1 MSDFSEHRDYK
12 FDDDSG
18 GRRRKRRSRQARYD
32 DDAWGMAYY
41 GDMSDGARADIE
53 DWAAG
58 MVDEESRRYRD
69 ERRNRRDQETLNYGD
84 DLDDL
89 DRPDLGNRSSSGRPS
104 NSRYRSTRGANRR
117 YDDFSDSSAMSR
129 ADRLR
134 QRFNRG
140 SGQRGYVEGSDRPGI
155 YEEQERKQK
164 PSGGGG
170 DFFDA
175 LFDFKV
181 DTLPETISSVVVIA
195 VIAIIL
201 VSIACIGA
209 AWLTAI
215 EVRSLLNLT

>member
-1 MSDFSEHRDYK
+1 MSDPYEGRDYRY
-12 FDDDSG
+12 DDDSG
-18 GRRRKRRSRQARYD
+18 GKRRKRRSRQARYD
-32 DDAWGMAYY
+32 DDAWGMAHY
-41 GDMSDGARADIE
+41 GDMGDGARADIE

-69 ERRNRRDQETLNYGD
+69 ERRNRRDEESTNYGD
-84 DLDDL
+84 DLSDI
-89 DRPDLGNRSSSGRPS
+89 DRSELGSRAQSGHPSNRQYSSSRGR
-104 NSRYRSTRGANRR
+104 GRR
-117 YDDFSDSSAMSR
+117 YDDLGESSALSR
-129 ADRLR
+129 ADQLR

-140 SGQRGYVEGSDRPGI
+140 SQPRGYVEGTDRPGVHD
-155 YEEQERKQK
+155 ENKRKAK
-164 PSGGGG
+164 SSGGG

-181 DTLPETISSVVVIA
+181 DSLPETISSVVVLA

-215 EVRSLLNLT
+215 EIREALALL

>member
-1 MSDFSEHRDYK
+1 MSDFYENRDYRY
-12 FDDDSG
+12 DDDSG
-18 GRRRKRRSRQARYD
+18 GRRRQKRRARQERYD
-32 DDAWGMAYY
+32 DDAWGMAHY

-69 ERRNRRDQETLNYGD
+69 QRRYRRDQESMDYAD
-84 DLDDL
+84 DLADL
-89 DRPDLGNRSSSGRPS
+89 DRPELGNRAGSSRPS
-104 NSRYRSTRGANRR
+104 SDRYRSTRGSSR
-117 YDDFSDSSAMSR
+117 YDDLGESSAMGR

-134 QRFNRG
+134 QRFSRG
-140 SGQRGYVEGSDRPGI
+140 TGQRGYVEGTDRPGI

-164 PSGGGG
+164 TTGGGG

-195 VIAIIL
+195 VIAIVL

-209 AWLTAI
+209 AWLTAV
-215 EVRSLLNLT
+215 EVRELLNLT